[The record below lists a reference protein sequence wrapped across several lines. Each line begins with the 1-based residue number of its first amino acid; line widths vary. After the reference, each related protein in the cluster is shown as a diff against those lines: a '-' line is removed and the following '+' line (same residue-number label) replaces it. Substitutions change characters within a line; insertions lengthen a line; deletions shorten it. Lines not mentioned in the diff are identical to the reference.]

1 MFTVTFSFDLG
12 DYKAIYTGRIVGLTD
27 EYYKVT
33 YFEPRVKELLS
44 IDLRKDQ
51 IINRGY
57 SKVRMLPLSPTIV
70 ETPAPETFY
79 QPARPLLHQ
88 A

>member
-12 DYKAIYTGRIVGLTD
+12 DCKAIYTGRIVGLTD

-33 YFEPRVKELLS
+33 YFEPRVRELLS

-51 IINRGY
+51 VLSRGH
-57 SKVRMLPLSPTIV
+57 SKERMLPLSPTVV
-70 ETPAPETFY
+70 ETPVPETFY
-79 QPARPLLHQ
+79 HPVQPLLYQ